1 MMIRVNGREGTTV
14 EVTYRHGDRWPYV
27 VVMLVN
33 GWAAAISVVEDIAI
47 ADDATLMCES
57 CTHIKLES
65 ASDGAVVQQFIEDTK
80 NEH

>member
-33 GWAAAISVVEDIAI
+33 GWSASVSVLEDINI
-47 ADDATLMCES
+47 TDKTTLLCDS
-57 CTHIKLES
+57 CTHIKLASE
-65 ASDGAVVQQFIEDTK
+65 SDGDVVEQFIAETK
-80 NEH
+80 K

>member
-1 MMIRVNGREGTTV
+1 MMIRVNGREGTAV
-14 EVTYRHGDRWPYV
+14 ELTYRHGDRWPYV

-33 GWAAAISVVEDIAI
+33 GWAASVSVVEDISI
-47 ADDATLMCES
+47 HNETTLLCDS
-57 CTHIKLES
+57 CTHLNLAS